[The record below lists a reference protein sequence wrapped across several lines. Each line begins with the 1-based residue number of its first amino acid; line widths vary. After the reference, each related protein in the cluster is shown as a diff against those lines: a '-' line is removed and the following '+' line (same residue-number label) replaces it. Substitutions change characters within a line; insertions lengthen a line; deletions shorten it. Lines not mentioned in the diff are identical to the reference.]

1 MEGRRRGADTDGD
14 DGAGKLGIQ
23 SVEIGMQ
30 LLATLVEHGF
40 DSPPPM
46 LKTLAARAGMPAA
59 KAHRYIVSL
68 VRSKLVERDALTGRY
83 RLGPMARLIGL
94 RAVQSLDVVRLGA
107 GRLQTIAADLG
118 FSVTLSVWAPEG
130 PTVVANEN
138 VRRPITIGTRLG
150 EVMPILTSATGQV
163 FGAWLPETATEAHIA
178 RERAASAKAG
188 RDVDSLLERVR
199 RTGLGVS
206 AGGLNPTINALSAP
220 IFDRLGRL
228 AAALS
233 SLGPV
238 AEFDVRVEGPVAA
251 GLKQHAAALSLAL
264 RSASEA
270 LSGKGTDRA
279 S

>member
-1 MEGRRRGADTDGD
+1 MERRERGADPNGD
-14 DGAGKLGIQ
+14 DGSGKLGIQ

-30 LLATLVEHGF
+30 LLATLVEHAF
-40 DSPPPM
+40 DHPPPM
-46 LKTLAARAGMPAA
+46 LKTLAAQAGMPAA

-68 VRSKLVERDALTGRY
+68 MRSRLVERDALTGRY

-107 GRLQTIAADLG
+107 GRLPAISADLG

-130 PTVVANEN
+130 PTVVANET

-150 EVMPILTSATGQV
+150 EVMPIVTSATGQV
-163 FGAWLPETATEAHIA
+163 FGAWLPETLTRAQIA
-178 RERAASAKAG
+178 REMANGAQDK
-188 RDVDSLLERVR
+188 LEGLFARVR

-220 IFDRLGRL
+220 ILDTDGRL
-228 AAALS
+228 LAALS

-238 AEFDVRVEGPVAA
+238 EQFDVHVDGPLAA
-251 GLKQHAAALSLAL
+251 RLKHHAAALSRAL
-264 RSASEA
+264 RPAA
-270 LSGKGTDRA
+270 PGHARVHGKRDG
-279 S
+279 